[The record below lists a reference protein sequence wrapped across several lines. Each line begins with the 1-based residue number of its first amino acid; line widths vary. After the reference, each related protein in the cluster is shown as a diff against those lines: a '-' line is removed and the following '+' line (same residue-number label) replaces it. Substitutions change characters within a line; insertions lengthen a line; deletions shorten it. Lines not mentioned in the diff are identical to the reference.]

1 MFSLSVRVS
10 YKPSNSTKQVYV
22 TLVDTNY
29 DIIKYP
35 IKDIITILKSRLT
48 NRDIDIK
55 TITSIHL
62 HLQYQ

>member
-1 MFSLSVRVS
+1 LFSLSVRVS

>member
-1 MFSLSVRVS
+1 LFSLSVRVF

-35 IKDIITILKSRLT
+35 IKDIINILKSRLT